1 MADLLNSKTIAA
13 RLRRPELEAAGG
25 SGDSSRLLPPA
36 VIQEDDQRL
45 EQGRPSHLAYR
56 AAEHLLGCQIVGGE
70 EDGKG
75 SAPAAE
81 LLHHP
86 ENVTYLDRVAE
97 PKRSKAAGETKPRR
111 RKKAAAEPR
120 SRGIP
125 PDAINSGAPPAA
137 LTRLAEAVQAD
148 GGTVLAPYKDPLG
161 GNWQLFAA
169 LPIDLVEPTPYQRDL
184 SKPHV
189 ERLSAA
195 MDRLGRYLDPMIVV
209 RGSTGGEEEDAK
221 HPYWTPNGNHRLA
234 ALKRL
239 GARAV
244 VAIVVP
250 DVEVAHRILL
260 LNTEKAHNLRERS
273 LEVIRLAELLS
284 QTESRPERDFE
295 IEFEEP
301 ALLTIGLCYQENG
314 RFAGGA
320 YHPVLRRAEK
330 WLSLPLPKA
339 LETRRERAARVL
351 ELDQAVTEAMKRL
364 KERGF
369 DSPYLRP
376 FVVARINPLRF
387 KRGGNPDVDETLD
400 TMLAAARRFDA
411 GRVRAD
417 QLAKAGGAPEDS
429 A

>member
-1 MADLLNSKTIAA
+1 MTKS
-13 RLRRPELEAAGG
+13 EG
-25 SGDSSRLLPPA
+25 
-36 VIQEDDQRL
+36 
-45 EQGRPSHLAYR
+45 
-56 AAEHLLGCQIVGGE
+56 
-70 EDGKG
+70 
-75 SAPAAE
+75 
-81 LLHHP
+81 
-86 ENVTYLDRVAE
+86 
-97 PKRSKAAGETKPRR
+97 KPRR
-111 RKKAAAEPR
+111 RKRAAAEPR
-120 SRGIP
+120 SRGIAS
-125 PDAINSGAPPAA
+125 DTIASGTPPAA
-137 LTRLAEAVQAD
+137 VMQLVEAIQAD

-161 GNWQLFAA
+161 GNWQIFAA

-195 MDRLGRYLDPMIVV
+195 MDKLGRYLDPMIVV
-209 RGSTGGEEEDAK
+209 RGGAGREGGTDPGS

-234 ALKRL
+234 ALRAL

-250 DVEVAHRILL
+250 DTEVAHRILL

-273 LEVIRLAELLS
+273 LEVIRLAQLLAE
-284 QTESRPERDFE
+284 TDDRPERDFE

-301 ALLTIGLCYQENG
+301 SLLTIGLCYQENG

-330 WLSLPLPKA
+330 WLSTALPKA
-339 LETRRERAARVL
+339 LETRRDRAARIL
-351 ELDQAVTEAMKRL
+351 ELDAAVGDAMKKL

-369 DSPYLRP
+369 ESPYLRP

-387 KRGGNPDVDETLD
+387 KRGGNPDVDETIE

-417 QLAKAGGAPEDS
+417 QVARAGGASEE
-429 A
+429 

>member
-1 MADLLNSKTIAA
+1 
-13 RLRRPELEAAGG
+13 
-25 SGDSSRLLPPA
+25 
-36 VIQEDDQRL
+36 
-45 EQGRPSHLAYR
+45 
-56 AAEHLLGCQIVGGE
+56 
-70 EDGKG
+70 
-75 SAPAAE
+75 
-81 LLHHP
+81 
-86 ENVTYLDRVAE
+86 VAE
-97 PKRSKAAGETKPRR
+97 PKAAKTGKPRR
-111 RKKAAAEPR
+111 KKRAAAEPR
-120 SRGIP
+120 SRGIAA
-125 PDAINSGAPPAA
+125 DAIASGSAPAA
-137 LTRLAEAVQAD
+137 VVRLGQAVEAD
-148 GGTVLAPYKDPLG
+148 GGTVLASYKDPLG

-169 LPIDLVEPTPYQRDL
+169 LPIDLVEPTPFQRDL

-189 ERLSAA
+189 ERLSSA

-209 RGSTGGEEEDAK
+209 RGGGEGGGGEPGE

-234 ALKRL
+234 ALRAL
-239 GARAV
+239 GARSV

-273 LEVIRLAELLS
+273 LEVIRLAQLLA
-284 QTESRPERDFE
+284 QTEDRPERDFE

-330 WLSLPLPKA
+330 WLSTPLPKA
-339 LETRRERAARVL
+339 LETRRERAGRIL
-351 ELDQAVTEAMKRL
+351 ELDTAVSDAMKKL
-364 KERGF
+364 KDRGF

-387 KRGGNPDVDETLD
+387 KRGGNPDIDETID

-411 GRVRAD
+411 GKVRAD
-417 QLAKAGGAPEDS
+417 QVARTGGAPEES
-429 A
+429 S

>member
-1 MADLLNSKTIAA
+1 LGVVRSRA
-13 RLRRPELEAAGG
+13 RI
-25 SGDSSRLLPPA
+25 PPA
-36 VIQEDDQRL
+36 QAKLFFMRWRSIT
-45 EQGRPSHLAYR
+45 
-56 AAEHLLGCQIVGGE
+56 
-70 EDGKG
+70 
-75 SAPAAE
+75 
-81 LLHHP
+81 LHA
-86 ENVTYLDRVAE
+86 YLDRVAE
-97 PKRSKAAGETKPRR
+97 PKSSKPPAKSGGTRR
-111 RKKAAAEPR
+111 RKKAAAAEPR
-120 SRGIP
+120 SRGIAP
-125 PDAINSGAPPAA
+125 QAINAGAPPAA
-137 LTRLAEAVQAD
+137 LTRLAEAIQAD
-148 GGTVLAPYKDPLG
+148 GGTVLASYKDPLG

-209 RGSTGGEEEDAK
+209 RGGGEARDGEAAF
-221 HPYWTPNGNHRLA
+221 PYWTPNGNHRLA
-234 ALKRL
+234 ALKAL
-239 GARAV
+239 GARSV

-250 DVEVAHRILL
+250 DIEVAHRILL

-273 LEVIRLAELLS
+273 LEVIRLAELLA

-330 WLSLPLPKA
+330 WLSSALPKA

-364 KERGF
+364 KDRGF

-387 KRGGNPDVDETLD
+387 KRGGNPDIDETLD

-417 QLAKAGGAPEDS
+417 QVAKVGGAPEES
-429 A
+429 S

>member
-1 MADLLNSKTIAA
+1 
-13 RLRRPELEAAGG
+13 
-25 SGDSSRLLPPA
+25 
-36 VIQEDDQRL
+36 
-45 EQGRPSHLAYR
+45 
-56 AAEHLLGCQIVGGE
+56 
-70 EDGKG
+70 
-75 SAPAAE
+75 
-81 LLHHP
+81 
-86 ENVTYLDRVAE
+86 VAE
-97 PKRSKAAGETKPRR
+97 PKATKGATNKEGKPRR
-111 RKKAAAEPR
+111 KKKAAAEPR
-120 SRGIP
+120 SRGIA
-125 PDAINSGAPPAA
+125 PDAIASGAQPAA
-137 LTRLAEAVQAD
+137 LTQLGEAIRAD
-148 GGTVLAPYKDPLG
+148 GGTVLASYKDPLG
-161 GNWQLFAA
+161 GNWQFFAA

-195 MDRLGRYLDPMIVV
+195 MDKLGRYLDPMIVV
-209 RGSTGGEEEDAK
+209 RGQEGRERREGREGREEPGRESKTGY
-221 HPYWTPNGNHRLA
+221 PYWTPNGNHRLA
-234 ALKRL
+234 ALKAL

-250 DVEVAHRILL
+250 DIEVAHRILL

-273 LEVIRLAELLS
+273 LEVIRLAELLA

-330 WLSLPLPKA
+330 FLGSALPKA

-351 ELDQAVTEAMKRL
+351 ELDAAVSEAMKKL
-364 KERGF
+364 KDRGF
-369 DSPYLRP
+369 ESPYLRP

-411 GRVRAD
+411 GRVRGEQIART
-417 QLAKAGGAPEDS
+417 GGAPDES
-429 A
+429 SG

>member
-1 MADLLNSKTIAA
+1 VPTKLHGSWATESRHAVSEVPRVT
-13 RLRRPELEAAGG
+13 PE
-25 SGDSSRLLPPA
+25 R
-36 VIQEDDQRL
+36 
-45 EQGRPSHLAYR
+45 
-56 AAEHLLGCQIVGGE
+56 
-70 EDGKG
+70 
-75 SAPAAE
+75 
-81 LLHHP
+81 
-86 ENVTYLDRVAE
+86 
-97 PKRSKAAGETKPRR
+97 KPRR
-111 RKKAAAEPR
+111 KKKAPAEPR

-125 PDAINSGAPPAA
+125 PAEIGSGSPPAI
-137 LTRLAEAVQAD
+137 LTQLSQAIQSD

-209 RGSTGGEEEDAK
+209 RGSGEGASAE

-239 GARAV
+239 GARSV

-250 DVEVAHRILL
+250 DIEVAHRILL

-273 LEVIRLAELLS
+273 LEVIRLAELLA
-284 QTESRPERDFE
+284 QTEDRPERDFE

-330 WLSLPLPKA
+330 WLDAPLAQA
-339 LETRRERAARVL
+339 LEIRGERSARVL

-387 KRGGNPDVDETLD
+387 KRGGNPDIDETLD
-400 TMLAAARRFDA
+400 TMLASARRFDA

-417 QLAKAGGAPEDS
+417 QLAKAGGAADES
-429 A
+429 Q

>member
-1 MADLLNSKTIAA
+1 
-13 RLRRPELEAAGG
+13 
-25 SGDSSRLLPPA
+25 
-36 VIQEDDQRL
+36 
-45 EQGRPSHLAYR
+45 
-56 AAEHLLGCQIVGGE
+56 
-70 EDGKG
+70 
-75 SAPAAE
+75 
-81 LLHHP
+81 
-86 ENVTYLDRVAE
+86 VAE
-97 PKRSKAAGETKPRR
+97 TKSAKTTRSEGKPRR
-111 RKKAAAEPR
+111 KKKAAAEPR
-120 SRGIP
+120 SRGIA
-125 PDAINSGAPPAA
+125 PDAIGSGTPPAT
-137 LTRLAEAVQAD
+137 LTRLAEAIEAD

-195 MDRLGRYLDPMIVV
+195 MDKLGRYLDPMIVV
-209 RGSTGGEEEDAK
+209 RGEAPVGDQGQEHSL
-221 HPYWTPNGNHRLA
+221 PYWTPNGNHRLA
-234 ALKRL
+234 ALRAL
-239 GARAV
+239 GARSV

-250 DVEVAHRILL
+250 DIDVAHRILL

-273 LEVIRLAELLS
+273 LEVIRLAQLLA
-284 QTESRPERDFE
+284 EAEDRPERDFE

-330 WLSLPLPKA
+330 FMSTSLPKA
-339 LETRRERAARVL
+339 LETRRERAGRIL
-351 ELDQAVTEAMKRL
+351 ELDAAVTEAMKKL
-364 KERGF
+364 KQRGF
-369 DSPYLRP
+369 ESPYLRP

-387 KRGGNPDVDETLD
+387 KRGGNPDVDETID

-417 QLAKAGGAPEDS
+417 QVARTGGAPEE
-429 A
+429 

>member
-1 MADLLNSKTIAA
+1 MAE
-13 RLRRPELEAAGG
+13 R
-25 SGDSSRLLPPA
+25 
-36 VIQEDDQRL
+36 
-45 EQGRPSHLAYR
+45 
-56 AAEHLLGCQIVGGE
+56 
-70 EDGKG
+70 KG
-75 SAPAAE
+75 SK
-81 LLHHP
+81 
-86 ENVTYLDRVAE
+86 DRKDEA
-97 PKRSKAAGETKPRR
+97 KPRR
-111 RKKAAAEPR
+111 RRKKSAAEPR
-120 SRGIP
+120 SRGIA
-125 PDAINSGAPPAA
+125 PDAIGAGAQPPE
-137 LTRLAEAVQAD
+137 LAELARLIEQD

-189 ERLSAA
+189 ERLSDA
-195 MDRLGRYLDPMIVV
+195 MDRLGRFLDPMIVV
-209 RGSTGGEEEDAK
+209 RGQQPDGESRR
-221 HPYWTPNGNHRLA
+221 PYWTPNGNHRLA

-239 GARAV
+239 GAKSV

-250 DVEVAHRILL
+250 DMEVAHRILL

-273 LEVIRLAELLS
+273 LEVIRLAQLLAE
-284 QTESRPERDFE
+284 TESRPERDFE

-330 WLSLPLPKA
+330 WSSAALPKA
-339 LETRRERAARVL
+339 LEARRERAKRVL
-351 ELDQAVTEAMKRL
+351 ELDEAVSEAMKRL
-364 KERGF
+364 KDRGF

-376 FVVARINPLRF
+376 FVIARINPLRF
-387 KRGGNPDVDETLD
+387 KRGGDPDVDETLD

-417 QLAKAGGAPEDS
+417 QVAKAGGAPEEG
-429 A
+429 